1 MEMKYL
7 VIQIRTTETSFTN
20 GAGGGGGCK
29 REPDSLK
36 KQ

>member
-20 GAGGGGGCK
+20 GAGGGGDA
-29 REPDSLK
+29 RENLTH
-36 KQ
+36 

>member
-20 GAGGGGGCK
+20 GAGGGGGEMQE
-29 REPDSLK
+29 RT
-36 KQ
+36 